1 MIIYYICLGSACWI
15 YCAAETN
22 AQAVSSVSKKMQQPS
37 VDLAARLAQ
46 VFAHAFSL
54 QDPMETL
61 SRFYKVL
68 DVGSWAFLYQR
79 SSQGINCHFHLGKG
93 N

>member
-1 MIIYYICLGSACWI
+1 
-15 YCAAETN
+15 
-22 AQAVSSVSKKMQQPS
+22 MQQPS
-37 VDLAARLAQ
+37 VDLADARLAQ

-68 DVGSWAFLYQR
+68 DVS
-79 SSQGINCHFHLGKG
+79 
-93 N
+93 